1 VDEQRFI
8 AEARRILRDVD
19 LGDISLRVTAAPAA
33 LGIPALEARIT
44 GPAGGPAGLD
54 TLMGDGL
61 RALDRVRGG
70 ATTLSPQERTG
81 LEAIVR
87 LEGRPAL
94 LVQEGDFMP
103 PPRLWASL
111 TTVRDAIKAVLARV
125 GRIEVSGHPDFD
137 WIGTG
142 FLVARD
148 IVMTNRHVA
157 VEFARQSGA
166 KWQFQAGRASSIDLR
181 EEFGS
186 TETFEVSV
194 KEVVGVHK
202 TLDLALLKVEA
213 ASRDGRPLPDPLP
226 LASSEPAGLAAE
238 GVRRGLPRL
247 GRAPQRSRA
256 DAPGLHGHLQREA
269 APAGGSPRP

>member
-1 VDEQRFI
+1 
-8 AEARRILRDVD
+8 
-19 LGDISLRVTAAPAA
+19 
-33 LGIPALEARIT
+33 
-44 GPAGGPAGLD
+44 
-54 TLMGDGL
+54 
-61 RALDRVRGG
+61 
-70 ATTLSPQERTG
+70 
-81 LEAIVR
+81 
-87 LEGRPAL
+87 
-94 LVQEGDFMP
+94 
-103 PPRLWASL
+103 
-111 TTVRDAIKAVLARV
+111 VLARV

-226 LASSEPAGLAAE
+226 LASSEPAGLAGRKVYAV
-238 GVRRGLPRL
+238 GYPAWDGRRNDPEPMRRVFMDIYNVKRLQPGEVL
-247 GRAPQRSRA
+247 GRDG
-256 DAPGLHGHLQREA
+256 DALQVLHDCSTLGGNSGSPIVDLDTHQVIGLHFGGRFLQNNFAVPLWLLTGDALIKRA
-269 APAGGSPRP
+269 RLNFA